1 MAKSLDHV
9 CLLVRDIDQAIE
21 NYTKILSVVAPN
33 LLEQKV
39 EKTEAYAGEERYLTA
54 VFHAPGE
61 GCNIQL
67 LQPLNPE
74 SPLYKRL
81 ERYGE
86 GLHHICFT
94 SSHLEDTF
102 QRLKENGVSLH
113 SDRFVADVEKPTLR
127 WTWILPGYA
136 HGVLIEV
143 MDSYKAVDGQL
154 VPD

>member
-9 CLLVRDIDQAIE
+9 CILVNDIDEAIE
-21 NYTKILSVVAPN
+21 HYRNILSVTAPQV
-33 LLEQKV
+33 LDRKV
-39 EKTEAYAGEERYLTA
+39 EVQESYAGEDRYLTT
-54 VFHAPGE
+54 VFVAPGD

-86 GLHHICFT
+86 HIHHLAFT
-94 SSHLEDTF
+94 SPHLEDTV
-102 QRLKENGVSLH
+102 QGLKGKGVSLH
-113 SDRFVADVEKPTLR
+113 GNELFYDVNNPSPR

-136 HGVLIEV
+136 HGALIEV
-143 MDSYKAVDGQL
+143 MDG
-154 VPD
+154 